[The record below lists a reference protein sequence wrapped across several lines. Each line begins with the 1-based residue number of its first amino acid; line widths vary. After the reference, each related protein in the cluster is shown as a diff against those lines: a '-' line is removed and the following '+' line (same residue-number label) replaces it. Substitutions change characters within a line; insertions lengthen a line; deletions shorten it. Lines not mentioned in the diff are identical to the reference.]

1 MKVAIKMPTAKPV
14 LKKIEEVLPDLFDN
28 GSLLSNDD
36 IQSMLE
42 SGMFSAEQIEQM
54 KTFKIL
60 ESESLE
66 IKDDAN
72 NTTQGEK
79 PEIEKVNEDVR
90 NQMKFSLGGFTF
102 SKVPNTNKVAVR
114 VVSLLNKDE
123 AIEQF
128 NERGLEGKEPTT
140 PQIQIVFSAEGV
152 FGGFSGIMSSIG
164 VQNRKGNETLFI
176 INQNITQ
183 SEYNQLSQNPIPDCE
198 YKLDEYRVLKGS
210 DKLEVLNFQTDLNG
224 GTIETA
230 YKCFV
235 VTSNKTRDIVV
246 LKENEDGNGF
256 NLGAKPF
263 DNVAKHN

>member
-1 MKVAIKMPTAKPV
+1 MKVASKLPTSKPM
-14 LKKIEEVLPDLFDN
+14 LKKISEVLPDLFEGENMVSSDEINEMLN
-28 GSLLSNDD
+28 GG
-36 IQSMLE
+36 I
-42 SGMFSAEQIEQM
+42 FSAEQIEQM
-54 KTFKIL
+54 KGFKLI
-60 ESESLE
+60 ESEELE
-66 IKDDAN
+66 IKEE
-72 NTTQGEK
+72 TQTNEK
-79 PEIEKVNEDVR
+79 PEIEKVSDDVR
-90 NQMKFSLGGFTF
+90 NQMKFSLGGFVF
-102 SKVPNTNKVAVR
+102 AKVPNTNKVAVR

-198 YKLDEYRVLKGS
+198 YKLDEYRVLKGN

>member
-1 MKVAIKMPTAKPV
+1 
-14 LKKIEEVLPDLFDN
+14 
-28 GSLLSNDD
+28 
-36 IQSMLE
+36 
-42 SGMFSAEQIEQM
+42 
-54 KTFKIL
+54 
-60 ESESLE
+60 
-66 IKDDAN
+66 
-72 NTTQGEK
+72 
-79 PEIEKVNEDVR
+79 
-90 NQMKFSLGGFTF
+90 
-102 SKVPNTNKVAVR
+102 
-114 VVSLLNKDE
+114 
-123 AIEQF
+123 
-128 NERGLEGKEPTT
+128 
-140 PQIQIVFSAEGV
+140 
-152 FGGFSGIMSSIG
+152 MSSIG

-198 YKLDEYRVLKGS
+198 YKLDEYRVLKN
-210 DKLEVLNFQTDLNG
+210 DEKLEVLNFQTDLNG

>member
-1 MKVAIKMPTAKPV
+1 MQTIKLPKTE
-14 LKKIEEVLPDLFDN
+14 KKLAEFKTKFADLFDSKT
-28 GSLLSNDD
+28 GELLPYEEIKDELD
-36 IQSMLE
+36 EETVKALQDGGYLI
-42 SGMFSAEQIEQM
+42 
-54 KTFKIL
+54 
-60 ESESLE
+60 SETLE
-66 IKDDAN
+66 IKEDA
-72 NTTQGEK
+72 QAEK
-79 PEIEKVNEDVR
+79 PAIEKVGEDVR

-102 SKVPNTNKVAVR
+102 AKVPNTNKVAVR

-128 NERGLEGKEPTT
+128 NERGLEGREPTT

-198 YKLDEYRVLKGS
+198 YKLDEYRVLKN
-210 DKLEVLNFQTDLNG
+210 DEKLEVLNFQTDLNG